1 MQQAGVVGHMLQIA
15 VIPAE
20 PWVTET
26 ISAVTFLKKAREVPV
41 PRIQWFPTRWAPD
54 PVVNRVIVITAII
67 NDLING

>member
-1 MQQAGVVGHMLQIA
+1 MVGHMLQIA

-26 ISAVTFLKKAREVPV
+26 ISAVTCQKSSGGSNEGFSGFLQDGPL
-41 PRIQWFPTRWAPD
+41 
-54 PVVNRVIVITAII
+54 PVVNRAIVITAII